1 MTPTRATAVLC
12 SSLILSCAFAPTE
25 THASAAPAQDAGSSK
40 GAGQVIRFGDAEQHA
55 YEVDFFPGARHDPAI
70 PTPDSF
76 LGQQHGSRIARH
88 DEVLGAFR
96 AWAEASERMTLTTF
110 GKTHEGRELVL
121 AVVTSPANHGRIDE
135 IRGNIAR
142 LADPRGLG
150 GADGDAIV
158 ESSPAIAWMGYSIHG
173 DELSG
178 TDASMAVAYH
188 LIASQDEDVAQLLD
202 ELVILI
208 DPCLNPDGRE
218 RILGMVEQSAG
229 YTPNLDYASMHRGH
243 WPYGRGNHYLFD
255 MNRDWMAGT
264 QPETRARW
272 RAALSWNP
280 QLFVDAHEMGSL
292 DTFLFYPQAEPH
304 NPELAA
310 SLFRWQSIFGDE
322 AGAAFD
328 AQGWG
333 YYTRE
338 WADAWGPFYSDA
350 WGSLTGAIGILYE
363 QASTYGSQLR
373 RASGELLTYREAVH
387 HQVTASF
394 ANLNSLR
401 AHRREILA
409 DYLANKRSNV
419 AAETEGNDQWL
430 AVRYDGNLDRMG
442 ELLGI
447 LAGQG
452 IEYDFIARER
462 EMRGARGA
470 RGGAEDTLSLPKW
483 TLVAR
488 ARQPQRQ
495 LLRAFFEFDPRMG
508 EAILKK
514 EREELERRNSSKMYD
529 LTAWSL
535 PHAFD
540 LDAWWGTI
548 PELDPTSD
556 FVPAP
561 GDGGPDWMLSR
572 GPIDENGVADG
583 DVYGWV
589 IDGQAD
595 SAVVFA
601 AQAMESWLQLHASD
615 RDFQVGE
622 RSFARGS
629 LLIRRGEQ
637 EGGVAG
643 LEQRIARAAQR
654 AGATAVRIASGRAPG
669 EGPDLGG
676 GHFQLLARPRVAV
689 VANAPV
695 STGSYGHLWHHLD
708 TRLGVPFSIIDA
720 HGLSRADLRRYNVL
734 ILPPGGLGSILRS
747 MRDELDGWMRAGG
760 TLVATGGTA
769 SSLTSGGL
777 GLSSV
782 TLRRDALEE
791 LDVYERAVARE
802 RASRRV
808 EIDPALIWG
817 GQPAPVEGE
826 GGAETEESE
835 ESEEDKE
842 EPEADGDE
850 APLAER
856 DAWMRRFSPSGA
868 NLLAETDPEHWL
880 TIGCGERLPVM
891 ASGSSVFLT
900 KSVDTPVRFVSA
912 PELRLGGLLWP
923 EARERIADSAYLT
936 RERRGNGQLI
946 LFAGEPT
953 FRGYH
958 LATGRLFS
966 NAVIYGPGLGA
977 NQPVGW

>member
-12 SSLILSCAFAPTE
+12 SSLLLSCALVPAE
-25 THASAAPAQDAGSSK
+25 TQASSLVAQDPG
-40 GAGQVIRFGDAEQHA
+40 GGVIRFGDAQEHA
-55 YEVDFFPGARHDPAI
+55 YRADFFPGAQYDPAI
-70 PTPDSF
+70 ATPDSF
-76 LGQQHGSRIARH
+76 LGQQHGSRLARH
-88 DEVLGAFR
+88 EEVLTAFR
-96 AWAEASERMTLTTF
+96 AWAETSDRITLETT
-110 GKTHEGRELVL
+110 GRTHEGRELVV
-121 AVVTSPANHGRIDE
+121 AVVTSPENHGRLEE
-135 IRGNIAR
+135 IRSDIAR
-142 LADPRGLG
+142 IADPRGLS

-158 ESSPAIAWMGYSIHG
+158 KSAPAVAWLGYSIHG

-188 LIASQDEDVAQLLD
+188 LVASQDDDVALLLD

-292 DTFLFYPQAEPH
+292 DTFLFYPQAEPR
-304 NPELAA
+304 NPEL
-310 SLFRWQSIFGDE
+310 SERLIHWQSVFGDE
-322 AGAAFD
+322 AGSAFD
-328 AQGWG
+328 RHGWS

-363 QASTYGSQLR
+363 QAATYGSQLR

-387 HQVTASF
+387 HQVTASY

-401 AHRREILA
+401 THRSEILA
-409 DYLANKRSNV
+409 DYLANKRANV
-419 AAETEGNDQWL
+419 GAETEGNDQWL
-430 AVRYDGNLDRMG
+430 AVRYDGNVDRMN
-442 ELLGI
+442 ELMRVLS
-447 LAGQG
+447 GQG
-452 IEYDFIARER
+452 IEYDFIASKR

-470 RGGAEDTLSLPKW
+470 RGEALDSLDLPKG
-483 TLVAR
+483 TLVAW

-495 LLRAFFEFDPRMG
+495 LLRAYFEFDPRMD
-508 EAILKK
+508 ESILKK
-514 EREELERRNSSKMYD
+514 EREELERRSSSKMYD
-529 LTAWSL
+529 ITSWSL
-535 PHAFD
+535 PHAYD

-548 PELDPTSD
+548 PDLDPATD
-556 FVPAP
+556 FGP
-561 GDGGPDWMLSR
+561 GPGEGGPEWMQSR
-572 GPIDENGVADG
+572 GPIDRNGVPDE

-589 IDGQAD
+589 VDGKAD
-595 SAVVFA
+595 NAVVFA
-601 AQAMESWLQLHASD
+601 TQAMETWLQLHASD
-615 RDFQVGE
+615 RDFEVGQ
-622 RSFARGS
+622 RRFSRGS

-637 EGGVAG
+637 EADVAEV
-643 LEQRIARAAQR
+643 EQRIAWAAEQS
-654 AGATAVRIASGRAPG
+654 GATAVRISSGRAPG
-669 EGPDLGG
+669 DGPDLGG

-689 VANAPV
+689 IANAPV
-695 STGSYGHLWHHLD
+695 STSSYGHLWHHLD

-734 ILPPGGLGSILRS
+734 ILPPGGLDSILRS
-747 MRDELDGWMRAGG
+747 MKDRLDGWMRGGG
-760 TLVATGGTA
+760 TLIAVGGTA
-769 SSLTSGGL
+769 RNLTSGSL

-782 TLRRDALEE
+782 TLRRHALDE
-791 LDVYERAVARE
+791 LDVYERAVGRE
-802 RASRRV
+802 RSSHNV
-808 EIDPALIWG
+808 EIDPALVWTG
-817 GQPAPVEGE
+817 EPTPHEGD
-826 GGAETEESE
+826 ESE
-835 ESEEDKE
+835 EEGNEEQGTE
-842 EPEADGDE
+842 DE
-850 APLAER
+850 TPLAER

-868 NLLAETDPEHWL
+868 NLLAEADLEHWL

-900 KSVDTPVRFVSA
+900 KSVATPVRYVSA
-912 PELRLGGLLWP
+912 DDLRLGGLLWP
-923 EARERIADSAYLT
+923 EARERISDSAYLT
-936 RERRGNGQLI
+936 RESRGNGQLI
-946 LFAGEPT
+946 LFAGVPA

-977 NQPVGW
+977 DQPVGW